1 MSTLKEYFKVRKE
14 GYCTSQCV
22 YYLIFGGCGCCTLRE
37 EFGSRKIMGKGFTDG
52 EIIDVLRAMLKGV
65 KVYLREFGRRIEKV
79 DLEDVGI

>member
-1 MSTLKEYFKVRKE
+1 
-14 GYCTSQCV
+14 
-22 YYLIFGGCGCCTLRE
+22 
-37 EFGSRKIMGKGFTDG
+37 MGKGFTDG